1 MALKILNI
9 VKQIMRKSQSNKKMK
24 LFAVLNLK
32 RLKSLLNPKIIKFVS
47 SVFKIT
53 LTGNHSA

>member
-1 MALKILNI
+1 
-9 VKQIMRKSQSNKKMK
+9 MK